1 MTVCWFT
8 QLLELK
14 AQIEDTSLQYPDY
27 YRQKFHAY
35 DGGNLDWEAAW
46 EVEVADATLAMRIF
60 KDDKLTPQLASH
72 ELRKSFLDAT
82 QVMLSFHMLVHFFM
96 QICSSSDFGIRGLMN
111 DIGCGWFLSAVAK
124 PILKLGFSKP

>member
-1 MTVCWFT
+1 MQLNPPIILQMTTSSMQVTIVTRWLQYGQVTVCWFM

-27 YRQKFHAY
+27 YHQKFHAY

-82 QVMLSFHMLVHFFM
+82 QVMLSFHMLVHFLHA
-96 QICSSSDFGIRGLMN
+96 SL
-111 DIGCGWFLSAVAK
+111 FL
-124 PILKLGFSKP
+124 F